1 MSSKSDNGGTSRR
14 RFLGAL
20 AAGAGA
26 VGVATLP
33 FQLPTSAEAE
43 TLITNPDDPDSWFTG
58 IKGKHRAVFDIFEP
72 HGLFPFLGPM
82 TFLATNASTG
92 TPAKNC
98 SVVVVMRHEA
108 VPFALGNSLWE
119 KYKLGEASKVTDPET
134 NAPAVR
140 NIFWQP
146 KAGAFVLPGLGNAR
160 IGIDQLQAD
169 GVMFVACGA
178 ALMAMSAGVAQQTNQ
193 DPSAVKQEFMTA
205 VLPGVHVVP
214 SGVWALGRAQEH
226 GCAYCFAY

>member
-1 MSSKSDNGGTSRR
+1 MPSNSDRGGTSRR

-33 FQLPTSAEAE
+33 FSLPASAEAE
-43 TLITNPDDPDSWFTG
+43 TPSARPDDPDSWFSG

-72 HGLFPFLGPM
+72 HGIFPFLGPM

-92 TPAKNC
+92 TPAKDC
-98 SVVVVMRHEA
+98 SVVVIIRHEA
-108 VPFALGNSLWE
+108 VPFALGSSLWE
-119 KYKLGEASKVTDPET
+119 KYKLGEASKFTDPKT
-134 NAPAVR
+134 GAPAVR

-146 KAGAFVLPGLGNAR
+146 KPDDFVVPGFGNVA
-160 IGIDQLQAD
+160 IGINQLQAD
-169 GVMFVACGA
+169 GVMFFACGA
-178 ALMAMSAGVAQQTNQ
+178 ALAAVSGGVAQQTHQ
-193 DPSAVKQEFMTA
+193 DPSAVKQEFLA
-205 VLPGVHVVP
+205 ALLPGVRAVP